1 MKLNKFEK
9 INEDFY
15 LCYETLEGKRTTSL
29 DIESEFYTDYADYAT
44 VMKLFKKLKRSK
56 KIKWCEMIHAPL
68 NEQDE
73 VDEIYVI
80 HSFEYRVAE
89 VFDKKIPLELIKN
102 Y

>member
-1 MKLNKFEK
+1 
-9 INEDFY
+9 
-15 LCYETLEGKRTTSL
+15 
-29 DIESEFYTDYADYAT
+29 
-44 VMKLFKKLKRSK
+44 
-56 KIKWCEMIHAPL
+56 MIHAPL